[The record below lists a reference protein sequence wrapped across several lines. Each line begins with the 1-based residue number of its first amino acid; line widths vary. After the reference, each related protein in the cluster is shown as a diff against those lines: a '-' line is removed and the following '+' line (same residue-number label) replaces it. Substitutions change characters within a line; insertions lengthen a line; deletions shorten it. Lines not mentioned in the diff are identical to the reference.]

1 MSAKVMVRNAAL
13 LSNRYSS
20 ARECHTLPVMPFT
33 TKERDL
39 LRRELCRHFG
49 EDPRIADG
57 IFLRTW
63 RGGERKGEPKIP
75 PAAQTMLDRGLVEI
89 RPARFGARAFF
100 TEAGLRELR
109 ELVRDR
115 RAMDPERFG
124 HLRRE
129 LGIDPV
135 ESDVSDTSAIRSVIK

>member
-1 MSAKVMVRNAAL
+1 
-13 LSNRYSS
+13 
-20 ARECHTLPVMPFT
+20 MPFT
-33 TKERDL
+33 PKERDL

-49 EDPRIADG
+49 QDPRIADG
-57 IFLRTW
+57 IFLRAW
-63 RGGERKGEPKIP
+63 RAGERKGEARIP
-75 PAAQTMLDRGLVEI
+75 PAVQTMMDRGLVEI
-89 RPARFGARAFF
+89 RPARLGAGAFF

-129 LGIDPV
+129 LGIEALAD
-135 ESDVSDTSAIRSVIK
+135 